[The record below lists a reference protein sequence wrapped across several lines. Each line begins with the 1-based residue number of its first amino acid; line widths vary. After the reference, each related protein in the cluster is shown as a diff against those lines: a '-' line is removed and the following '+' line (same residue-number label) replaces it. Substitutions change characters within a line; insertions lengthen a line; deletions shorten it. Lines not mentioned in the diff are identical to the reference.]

1 MTSPFCCGIISKLSQ
16 DREQQNAWYTRV
28 YEKTT
33 WQAGAEVLKWTS
45 IPEMRMATSEP
56 WKLNNDE
63 RQKEPEILKNL
74 EEDLKSFSVRKYEQ

>member
-1 MTSPFCCGIISKLSQ
+1 
-16 DREQQNAWYTRV
+16 
-28 YEKTT
+28 
-33 WQAGAEVLKWTS
+33 
-45 IPEMRMATSEP
+45 MRMATPEP